1 MLTDRR
7 YFLSR
12 LGGGL
17 GTVALADQMD
27 PFAARPPHFAPKAKH
42 IIYLVMNGGMS
53 QVDTFDPKPSLDKY
67 HGQPMPGVPVKTERI
82 TGSLMRSPFSF
93 RRYGQSGIEVSEIF
107 PNIARNIDKFTVI
120 RSMHTDVPNHEPSL
134 FMMNCGVIQ
143 PGRPSLGS
151 WLTYGLGTENRNL
164 PGYVVL

>member
-12 LGGGL
+12 LAGGL

-67 HGQPMPGVPVKTERI
+67 HGQAMPGE
-82 TGSLMRSPFSF
+82 
-93 RRYGQSGIEVSEIF
+93 
-107 PNIARNIDKFTVI
+107 
-120 RSMHTDVPNHEPSL
+120 
-134 FMMNCGVIQ
+134 
-143 PGRPSLGS
+143 
-151 WLTYGLGTENRNL
+151 
-164 PGYVVL
+164 